1 MDATVTAQGEQ
12 LRAAAKS
19 LRDDVLDEVELARQK
34 LRESCS
40 VDDFGPTVSPAAQQF
55 FDAWR
60 KELEAA
66 ADAVTQLSE
75 SLDEAAYN
83 YDATDGGQS
92 RRIDRIS
99 P

>member
-1 MDATVTAQGEQ
+1 MDATVSAQGEQ

-19 LRDDVLDEVELARQK
+19 LRDDVLDEARLARDN
-34 LRESCS
+34 LR
-40 VDDFGPTVSPAAQQF
+40 VHGTDFGPTVSPAAQQF
-55 FDAWR
+55 LDAWR

-66 ADAVTQLSE
+66 ADAVIQLSE